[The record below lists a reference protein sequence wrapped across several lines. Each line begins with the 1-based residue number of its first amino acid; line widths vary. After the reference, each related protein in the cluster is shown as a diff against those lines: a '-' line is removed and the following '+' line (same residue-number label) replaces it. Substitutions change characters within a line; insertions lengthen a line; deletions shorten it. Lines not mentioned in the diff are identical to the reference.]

1 MSKLRTLF
9 KKHLVLVGLAAVVAP
24 LLTILGLQYW
34 SLKQLKKS
42 SVLAGSVVMKN
53 YLNDASKEVRTFYK
67 TAAEGALNIPAS
79 SMRDG
84 DLTGAGRHFGRHAG
98 EGVKRLFVA
107 RFDPNGEVQIRF
119 FNPAGGG
126 PAPDVPTPEAH
137 AAQRVAVP
145 MQHLS
150 AAGTTVRRLDAP
162 EFQDYDPENLV
173 LFKPVVD
180 ESSRVVGVAGMLL
193 DTPYFRDVL
202 MPRVVAETLP
212 RFFPDGAHR
221 RVIVSLHDAAK
232 NRLYSSQEAEGQ
244 KDAVALRLPYFHD
257 YSLAI
262 RSRHMT
268 AEQWARWNFNF
279 TMTLSLLMTAVLVG
293 GIAFSLRTAAR
304 EMRLSQMKADFVS
317 NVSHELRT
325 PLASIRV
332 FGEFMKLGRVRDQAK
347 IQEYGE
353 HIETESRRLTQLI
366 NNILD
371 FSKIESGAKTYHFEQ
386 LSVEDVVA
394 ETLKTCEVR
403 LRQVGFA
410 LVYHPAPRPLPQAM
424 VDAEALA
431 QALMNLLDNAV
442 KYSAGAAHKEVIV
455 RAGERGGRVEIS
467 VTDHGV
473 GVAPAEQKKIFEKFY
488 RVSTGLVHDVK
499 GSGLGLSLVKHIV
512 EAHRGAVSVTSD
524 LGRGSTFTI
533 SLPAA
538 ERAAGAADTKGP
550 RAVIG
555 DEPSRGLA

>member
-1 MSKLRTLF
+1 M
-9 KKHLVLVGLAAVVAP
+9 LVGLAAVVAP

-42 SVLAGSVVMKN
+42 SVLAGSVVMRN
-53 YLNDASKEVRTFYK
+53 YLNDASKEVRTFYRN
-67 TAAEGALNIPAS
+67 AAEAALNIPAS
-79 SMRDG
+79 AVREG
-84 DLTGAGRHFGRHAG
+84 DFERARRHFGRRTC

-107 RFDPNGEVQIRF
+107 RFGDGGDVQIRF
-119 FNPAGGG
+119 FHPADGG
-126 PAPDVPTPEAH
+126 PADEVPTAESH

-150 AAGTTVRRLDAP
+150 AAGTAVRRLDAP
-162 EFQDYDPENLV
+162 ELQDYDPENIV

-193 DTPYFRDVL
+193 DTAYFRDVL
-202 MPRVVAETLP
+202 VPRVVSETLP
-212 RFFPDGAHR
+212 RFFPDGADR

-232 NRLYSSQEAEGQ
+232 NRLFASQEAEGQ
-244 KDAVALRLPYFHD
+244 KDAVALRLHYFND
-257 YSLAI
+257 YSLVI

-279 TMTLSLLMTAVLVG
+279 TMTLSLLMTAALVG

-332 FGEFMKLGRVRDQAK
+332 FGEFMKLGRVGDPAK

-371 FSKIESGAKTYHFEQ
+371 FSKIESGAKTYHFER
-386 LSVEDVVA
+386 LAIEDVVA

-410 LVYHPAPRPLPQAM
+410 LVYHPAPRPLPRVM

-442 KYSAGAAHKEVIV
+442 KYSADAARREVIV

-473 GVAPAEQKKIFEKFY
+473 GIAPAEQRKIFEKFY

-512 EAHRGAVSVTSD
+512 EAHRGTVTVTSD
-524 LGRGSTFTI
+524 LGRGSTFTV

-538 ERAAGAADTKGP
+538 DGAAGAEGTEGAEP
-550 RAVIG
+550 VIG
-555 DEPSRGLA
+555 DDPSRGLAYKH